1 MTGVIRS
8 VFPGQ
13 PPRHDKRP
21 ARAACGRRALVC
33 RGGRGRILVRGSMNV
48 PLTGTTRA
56 EQREIDAAVAHV
68 RARIRAL
75 DRSDQARN
83 RTSAALPAY
92 RGWSQNAR
100 IAYHP
105 GEPGHRGLDPLPRRP
120 LRRRWLD
127 PKRARRRVV
136 TIARRSRSERC
147 SVVPVQGAEA
157 GEVLRL
163 YLKLGPITRPAP
175 RHRVEMRSRNTVPS
189 PRPRS

>member
-120 LRRRWLD
+120 LRRSWLD
-127 PKRARRRVV
+127 PKRARRRGRDHRAAEPKR
-136 TIARRSRSERC
+136 TLLSGSRPRRRSRRGPQALSEARANHASC
-147 SVVPVQGAEA
+147 TP
-157 GEVLRL
+157 
-163 YLKLGPITRPAP
+163 P
-175 RHRVEMRSRNTVPS
+175 PS
-189 PRPRS
+189 